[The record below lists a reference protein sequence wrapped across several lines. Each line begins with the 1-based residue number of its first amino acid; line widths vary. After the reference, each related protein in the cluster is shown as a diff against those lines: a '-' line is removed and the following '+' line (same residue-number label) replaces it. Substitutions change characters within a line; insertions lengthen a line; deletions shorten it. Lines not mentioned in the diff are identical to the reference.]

1 MRRLDRTISM
11 RNKVETRL
19 KKCKKGG
26 KTAIFLLVDSENFNS
41 TSSVE
46 KMAKEL
52 LKASKTMKDFYPVIL
67 VGGSSATDQMG
78 MDRAVRIL
86 RRKTKL
92 DSEIPTASMPDII
105 FMLLIFFMVTTV
117 LREYSGLP
125 ISLPK
130 AKRIEKLKS
139 KRHTSHIWV
148 SKDGLISIEDK
159 LYASDGIRHVMYEKR
174 VADPQL
180 VVSLKADERAKMGLI
195 SSIHTELR
203 KADALKLNYST
214 KTAVD

>member
-1 MRRLDRTISM
+1 M
-11 RNKVETRL
+11 KL
-19 KKCKKGG
+19 K
-26 KTAIFLLVDSENFNS
+26 
-41 TSSVE
+41 
-46 KMAKEL
+46 
-52 LKASKTMKDFYPVIL
+52 
-67 VGGSSATDQMG
+67 
-78 MDRAVRIL
+78 
-86 RRKTKL
+86 RKTKL
-92 DSEIPTASMPDII
+92 KSEIPTASMPDII

-180 VVSLKADERAKMGLI
+180 VISLKADERAKMALI